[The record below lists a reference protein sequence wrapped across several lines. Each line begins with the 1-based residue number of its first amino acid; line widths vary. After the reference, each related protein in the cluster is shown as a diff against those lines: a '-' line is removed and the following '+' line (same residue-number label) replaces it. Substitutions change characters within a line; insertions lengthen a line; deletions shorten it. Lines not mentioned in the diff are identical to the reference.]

1 MFAARHMMLTT
12 PQETILPVQITGS
25 SGFSGSSVP
34 LPNHNIGDLILIFA
48 FRDGSA
54 TPPSA
59 PAASGTV
66 PAWVDIDNVTGA
78 NAAAVHTAYFQA
90 TATNHTSGTWT
101 GATAMIAIVVTGHN
115 ASAPIGGHASATFTS
130 TTTATAPAVTMVNT
144 DGSSALLHFYAH
156 RGITAWGDPPA
167 RYTFIT
173 IGGKALCNS
182 KDDTTTDGSS
192 VQSVTTSV
200 ATSGASA
207 AVEICSPHT
216 GNFFALF

>member
-1 MFAARHMMLTT
+1 MTL
-12 PQETILPVQITGS
+12 QITGS
-25 SGFSGSSVP
+25 SGFSGSSVT
-34 LPNHNIGDLILIFA
+34 LPSHNVGDLILIFA
-48 FRDGSA
+48 FRDGST

-78 NAAAVHTAYFQA
+78 AAAAVHTAYFQA
-90 TATNHTSGTWT
+90 TATNHTSGTWS
-101 GATAMIAIVVTGHN
+101 GATAMIAIVVTGQDV
-115 ASAPIGGHASATFTS
+115 SAPIGGHASATFTS
-130 TTTATAPAVTMVNT
+130 TTTATAPAVTMANT
-144 DGSSALLHFYAH
+144 DGSSMLLHFYGH
-156 RGITAWGDPPA
+156 RGETAWGAPPA
-167 RYTFIT
+167 GYTFIT

-182 KDDTTTDGSS
+182 KNDTTTDGSS

-207 AVEICSPHT
+207 AVEICSPRSG